1 MAVMIQALQPV
12 SVFRT
17 TQPLGLNII
26 AVDNRHQQP
35 SLFACAWYWHDAHH
49 PNLNAHLDKEAA
61 MVISL
66 LLMALQD
73 AWLNIGKAA
82 AQIPTT
88 QCELPDAE
96 QR

>member
-1 MAVMIQALQPV
+1 
-12 SVFRT
+12 
-17 TQPLGLNII
+17 
-26 AVDNRHQQP
+26 
-35 SLFACAWYWHDAHH
+35 
-49 PNLNAHLDKEAA
+49 